1 METDFCAE
9 LKDACLLRI
18 NESADRIRKCVHML
32 SEEQIW
38 HRQNEHL
45 SPVANLVLHLCGNI
59 SQYIISSLGHLPY
72 DRARDMEFAA
82 NRSHTQ
88 AELLEVFHDTIEAA
102 ISIISEAREEELL
115 RVRSVQGFSMTG
127 IGVIIHVTEHL
138 SYHTGQ
144 VAMHTKLLIAED
156 LGFYSG
162 VNLNQ

>member
-1 METDFCAE
+1 
-9 LKDACLLRI
+9 
-18 NESADRIRKCVHML
+18 
-32 SEEQIW
+32 
-38 HRQNEHL
+38 
-45 SPVANLVLHLCGNI
+45 
-59 SQYIISSLGHLPY
+59 
-72 DRARDMEFAA
+72 
-82 NRSHTQ
+82 
-88 AELLEVFHDTIEAA
+88 LLEVFHDTIEAA